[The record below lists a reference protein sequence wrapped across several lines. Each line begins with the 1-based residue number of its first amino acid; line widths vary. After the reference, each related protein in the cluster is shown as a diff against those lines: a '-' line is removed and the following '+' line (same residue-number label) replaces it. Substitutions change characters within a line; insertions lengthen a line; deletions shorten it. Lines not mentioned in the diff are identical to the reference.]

1 MADTKKEALLGKDKI
16 LMFRKF
22 GDKKAAAKL
31 ALQTEHEWEYSRDA
45 DSTKT
50 KDGAVVADGGLE
62 TKLSI
67 NAIGTKDDLNEMLK
81 KSVVDGYKVEVW
93 EIDLADK
100 KSNGK
105 YGALYAI
112 GRLSNWK
119 VPANVED
126 LVEIESELT
135 IEGKPQ
141 AGEATLT
148 GEQIKEIQYTFQDTT
163 VPSGLGV

>member
-1 MADTKKEALLGKDKI
+1 MAETKVKEALLGKEKI

-22 GDKKAAAKL
+22 GDKTAAAKL

-45 DSTKT
+45 DTTKT

-67 NAIGTKDDLNEMLK
+67 TAIGTKDELNEMLK

-93 EIDLADK
+93 EIDLSDK

-112 GRLSNWK
+112 GRLSSWK
-119 VPANVED
+119 VPANVEE
-126 LVEIESELT
+126 LVEIESEMSV
-135 IEGKPQ
+135 EGKPQ

-148 GEQIKEIQYTFQDTT
+148 DEQVKEIQYTFQDTT
-163 VPSGLGV
+163 AINSL

>member
-1 MADTKKEALLGKDKI
+1 MAETKVKEAQLGKEKI

-22 GDKKAAAKL
+22 GDKTAAAKL

-45 DSTKT
+45 DTTKT

-67 NAIGTKDDLNEMLK
+67 TAIGTKDELNEMLK

-93 EIDLADK
+93 EIDLSDK

-112 GRLSNWK
+112 GRLSSWK
-119 VPANVED
+119 VPANVEE
-126 LVEIESELT
+126 LVEIESEMSV
-135 IEGKPQ
+135 EGKPQ

-148 GEQIKEIQYTFQDTT
+148 AEQVKEIQYTFQDTT
-163 VPSGLGV
+163 AINSL

>member
-1 MADTKKEALLGKDKI
+1 
-16 LMFRKF
+16 MFRKF
-22 GDKKAAAKL
+22 GDKTAAAKL

-45 DSTKT
+45 DTTKT

-67 NAIGTKDDLNEMLK
+67 TAIGTKDELNEMLK

-93 EIDLADK
+93 EIDLSDK
-100 KSNGK
+100 KDNGK

-112 GRLSNWK
+112 GRLSSWK
-119 VPANVED
+119 VPANVEE
-126 LVEIESELT
+126 LVEIESEMSV
-135 IEGKPQ
+135 EGKPQ

-148 GEQIKEIQYTFQDTT
+148 AEQVKEIQYTFQDTT
-163 VPSGLGV
+163 AINPL

>member
-1 MADTKKEALLGKDKI
+1 MAETKVKEALLGKEKI

-22 GDKKAAAKL
+22 GDKTAAAKL

-45 DSTKT
+45 DTTKT

-67 NAIGTKDDLNEMLK
+67 TAIGTKDELNEMLK

-93 EIDLADK
+93 EIDLSDK

-112 GRLSNWK
+112 GRLSSWK
-119 VPANVED
+119 VPANVEE
-126 LVEIESELT
+126 LVEIESEMSV
-135 IEGKPQ
+135 EGKPQ

-148 GEQIKEIQYTFQDTT
+148 AEQVKEIQYTFQDTT
-163 VPSGLGV
+163 AINSL

>member
-1 MADTKKEALLGKDKI
+1 MADTNKEALLGKDKI

-112 GRLSNWK
+112 GRLSSWK

-126 LVEIESELT
+126 LVEIESELI